1 MKWYVIISLRDAP
14 QFDSTSHARPLV
26 LSLFLV
32 SSWPVCPYS
41 IHIRIYNPPLNFTS
55 LYVCV
60 CACSFNRKQP
70 DKLSC
75 VLFEFFNKYIYIYI
89 YTRTCSCIF
98 AQVHARVHA
107 RTPPEQN
114 KNAQVFLKL
123 KHVRRKKKRRR
134 RSDRKRKKR
143 SRLTLTEIY
152 KHSHSKKKK
161 KKKKKYLGALKD
173 ATSTFH
179 IHAEWGRLKIDV

>member
-1 MKWYVIISLRDAP
+1 MHPNSTRPHTLDPLSFLCFLFPAGLYVPTLYIYVYTIRHLISPLCTYACARVHLIENNLTNYHAY
-14 QFDSTSHARPLV
+14 FLNFSTS
-26 LSLFLV
+26 
-32 SSWPVCPYS
+32 
-41 IHIRIYNPPLNFTS
+41 I
-55 LYVCV
+55 
-60 CACSFNRKQP
+60 
-70 DKLSC
+70 
-75 VLFEFFNKYIYIYI
+75 YIYIYI